1 MRLLIFLLPALL
13 LLSSCGNLQNLAAKS
28 RAKRQQKAMEKLTE
42 TSSEEAAA
50 RLGAK
55 AVGEVA
61 YVDDAEQFVLIR
73 ALTGINLPPQAA
85 LEARRDG
92 KRTALLRATPEK
104 KNSFLAADLLEGN
117 PQTGDGVFPSTAKPK
132 PVKQLPPPVPP
143 PLPLATPINPTTKPS
158 TSAAPFPP
166 AVPGNTIPELPPAN
180 DLDPANLPK
189 LKDAVKTPE
198 DAQR

>member
-1 MRLLIFLLPALL
+1 MRSLLFLLPAFLML
-13 LLSSCGNLQNLAAKS
+13 TSCGNLQNLASKA

-85 LEARRDG
+85 LETRRGG

-104 KNSFLAADLLEGN
+104 KNSFLAADLLEGS
-117 PQTGDGVFPSTAKPK
+117 PQTGDGVFPSTAKPS
-132 PVKQLPPPVPP
+132 PVKPQPPPVPP
-143 PLPLATPINPTTKPS
+143 PLPVTTATPAPTV
-158 TSAAPFPP
+158 PP
-166 AVPGNTIPELPPAN
+166 DNIIPELPPAD

-189 LKDAVKTPE
+189 LKDMVKTPE

>member
-1 MRLLIFLLPALL
+1 MRPLLCLLPALL
-13 LLSSCGNLQNLAAKS
+13 LLTSCGNLHNLASKA
-28 RAKRQQKAMEKLTE
+28 RAKRQQKAMEKLTL

-85 LEARRDG
+85 LETRRDG
-92 KRTALLRATPEK
+92 KRTALLRTTPEK
-104 KNSFLAADLLEGN
+104 KNSFLAADLLEGT
-117 PQTGDGVFPSTAKPK
+117 PQSGDGVFPSTAKPK
-132 PVKQLPPPVPP
+132 PVKSLPPPVPP
-143 PLPLATPINPTTKPS
+143 PLPVATPGTPNKS
-158 TSAAPFPP
+158 SAASTPSPA
-166 AVPGNTIPELPPAN
+166 AVPVNIIPELPPAN

-189 LKDAVKTPE
+189 LSANIEP
-198 DAQR
+198 R

>member
-1 MRLLIFLLPALL
+1 MRPLLFLLPALL
-13 LLSSCGNLQNLAAKS
+13 LLTSCGNLQNLATKA
-28 RAKRQQKAMEKLTE
+28 RAKRQQKAMEKLTA

-61 YVDDAEQFVLIR
+61 YVDEAEQFVLIR

-85 LEARRDG
+85 LETRRDG

-104 KNSFLAADLLEGN
+104 KNSFLAADLLEGT
-117 PQTGDGVFPSTAKPK
+117 PKTGDGVFPSTAKPS
-132 PVKQLPPPVPP
+132 PVKPQAP
-143 PLPLATPINPTTKPS
+143 
-158 TSAAPFPP
+158 PFPP
-166 AVPGNTIPELPPAN
+166 SLPSASPAAPAPVAPEAPAGMIPELAPVD
-180 DLDPANLPK
+180 DLDPTQLPK

-198 DAQR
+198 DLKR

>member
-1 MRLLIFLLPALL
+1 MRLLLLLLPALM
-13 LLSSCGNLQNLAAKS
+13 LLSSCGNLQNLAAKA

-85 LEARRDG
+85 LETRRDG

-104 KNSFLAADLLEGN
+104 KNSFLAADLLEGS
-117 PQTGDGVFPSTAKPK
+117 PQTGDGVFPSTVKPK
-132 PVKQLPPPVPP
+132 PVKPLPPPVPP
-143 PLPLATPINPTTKPS
+143 PLPVVAPDNPQKPNTAAAPVPATPDNIIPGLL
-158 TSAAPFPP
+158 P
-166 AVPGNTIPELPPAN
+166 AG

-189 LKDAVKTPE
+189 LRDAVKTPE
-198 DAQR
+198 DLRH